1 MGRWGVEGRWGSGEM
16 GEWRMCRGTKF
27 WSSCLGFN
35 SPMLLNK
42 LLRDSER
49 VLGEGK
55 RRKKNL
61 RNKYKNFLSCL
72 VFNVEDC
79 P

>member
-1 MGRWGVEGRWGSGEM
+1 M

-42 LLRDSER
+42 FWEGRR
-49 VLGEGK
+49 GGEEE
-55 RRKKNL
+55 KKKL
-61 RNKYKNFLSCL
+61 EK
-72 VFNVEDC
+72 
-79 P
+79 